1 MQLHFYNRKRAIN
14 QINGCDWNCEL
25 TKFLRK
31 KGWLQVPVSKEDSII
46 ENARSLQV
54 IMAASSL
61 LKNTESIEGW
71 MAAATFMKKRN
82 TAPWKKLFRAIE
94 HSNLQRKNV
103 FLGTTTLD
111 HSLFLWAAIFV
122 HLSVIAA
129 ACYFS
134 DYKLKGWDP
143 AKIYLFKINSRNTKK
158 KRWNMLKV
166 NNEDSGESFWCL
178 FC

>member
-82 TAPWKKLFRAIE
+82 TALWKKLFRAIE

-103 FLGTTTLD
+103 F
-111 HSLFLWAAIFV
+111 
-122 HLSVIAA
+122 
-129 ACYFS
+129 
-134 DYKLKGWDP
+134 
-143 AKIYLFKINSRNTKK
+143 
-158 KRWNMLKV
+158 
-166 NNEDSGESFWCL
+166 
-178 FC
+178 